1 MGELFRK
8 SSHNNRIMWIE
19 ILLSL
24 SILITLGTVYAL
36 RLNGITLEREPQ
48 RLECAF
54 VLPAGDAYADFVVHT
69 HNADCYDADGMLVC
83 PLEQIKYHQHS
94 ESCYD
99 TDGNL
104 ICSER
109 EVTPDMLHTHGPS
122 CFDAT
127 GECICGQ
134 LQIEEHVHGPA
145 CFRAI
150 DQEQE
155 EPEAPETPESAW
167 RFEGEAGQLRVLVE
181 ADAGAFSEG
190 TTMLVR
196 PVAVDSVLDAVSAVV
211 DGQVTGAQAVD
222 ITFYDALGN
231 EIEPRL
237 PIRVSI
243 SAPAVTQAEAPV
255 VVHVD
260 DNGSAEVVE
269 QDAESGDETVRFTAD
284 SFSIYVLV
292 SVSLEQTIQASDGST
307 YTIRVSYGADAGI
320 PDGAE
325 LRAAE
330 LDAGST
336 RYDDYLSRAESALGW
351 EEGMASYAR
360 FFDISIWYRGRELQ
374 PASSVDVTIELAD
387 LGDQPSVVH
396 FGHGEPDVV
405 DAAVDG
411 GAVSFAAD
419 GFSVYAIVEAPPS
432 VPASGWVRVESLEE
446 LATLGSEGVYIR
458 QYDGYYFSNTMYTVS
473 GTRTGILKST
483 PASNPDLITSGNL
496 PVKYYF
502 ELVDGTTDQFT
513 VYCYDSNNQKRYI
526 NQTANS
532 LSLVGEENATVFT
545 VAPFGNTAKT
555 FYVMGSDNYCWNM
568 QGNAGGRG
576 FAAWNNPSDNNAR
589 MQFDYYNFQ
598 ADDPYH
604 LDGKSFGIAYHDDST
619 TSVAMTSRPRT
630 GSQQRLLGQ
639 DMVMRPDVLDN
650 DGILLV
656 AEGSDITQW
665 TFHSQGGD
673 TYYIT
678 TTVDGQTKYL
688 TINNNNVT
696 LEDEP
701 DPVKSLVTA
710 TPGSGTHAGRWHFSV
725 GNRSLNLV
733 GKATDGF
740 NAVTGSGA
748 TTWLN
753 LVEESILGDED
764 FTRYTAKKVSVSD
777 AMNVYNGQQVVIYT
791 RIWNEAQKKY
801 EFYAIDHDGSLIR
814 CYDTG
819 DGIEWIGSQV
829 NTALWEFTEYTGSDG
844 LPSFYYELQ
853 NTQYG
858 NYLAPQVTG
867 GQTMSDSTI
876 GVNLNGRRNGEN
888 FTTIVAWDDPNYS
901 YAGLRAEDGRIVA
914 CTLPEADDFFFAV
927 MQTVDPE
934 DELTTVAT
942 VDGSLYGISMKMIDF
957 NNGVFSTSNYRD
969 IVQHPFFGNRDTQSH
984 DPGLL
989 STNLGPNGYPTTT
1002 ALTGHEVPLSNLF
1015 NNMTDVNHLF
1025 LQSIYNESGYF
1036 EYDSTSN
1043 FAHLNP
1049 DGNFTVYD
1057 QIAAIGVS
1065 TGPTRTHGQ
1074 FMPFNDIV
1082 AGRYAKDNNGNLIT
1096 NQTDVMAQELSDM
1109 NARKGEP
1116 LYSIPQSE
1124 ADYFFGMEMT
1134 ASFTQ
1139 TASGLDAWGH
1149 DIIFE
1154 FSGDDDFWLYVD
1166 DELVLDLGGVRSA
1179 MSGSVNFRTGRVIY
1193 GSTDTTLYDVF
1204 RSHYE
1209 ERGMTTEEI
1218 DAKLDEIFTLS
1229 PEGNHVFKDYT
1240 NHTMRMFYMERG
1252 AGASNLHMRFN
1263 LAAVKAGTVVL
1274 SKKLSG
1280 TDHPSNNLI
1289 EFPYQIYYKSPAD
1302 HQYHLLTEKTGDA
1315 YNVTY
1320 KDTINPVTYLPT
1332 FTPAGGTQ
1340 AYEHVFFLKPGQSAV
1355 IDLPDD
1361 AIDYYIVECGV
1372 NPAVYDEVKANGEV
1386 LTGTA
1391 SAGNPGREDYAVPP
1405 AAMTDRSQVDY
1416 DNHVADGAIQPLS
1429 ITKWLYDVNGVD
1441 RLHYPDNSTLFSFR
1455 LYLGTENADPN
1466 SLPAA
1471 NMYSYYVK
1479 DANGNYCRWDAAN
1492 QCFQSLGI
1500 SSYAALSAY
1509 MDTLTPAQVSSIIF
1523 TTSMYGSISKIP
1535 ADYTV
1540 EVRDLVVGTQWKVE
1554 ERDYEIPKGYTLR
1567 LTDGYTRVDTNPE
1580 VTTGTTPIT
1589 GTIRVNEAPEVQVRN
1604 QKGWGLT
1611 VKKIWTD
1618 VDFMA
1623 IHDTIYF
1630 AVYTK
1635 SGTDPDATYT
1645 LLPGSVR
1652 QLVNGETEL
1661 YYFFD
1666 DLEANTPFENYYIF
1680 EVTLEGDPI
1689 NVNEKGYVIITED
1702 DDITVTPIAE
1712 GGTLTI
1718 GGQPFGGEYQANG
1731 FSYSVSYKQGQ
1742 PTGHNEN
1749 VRTDTVTNSRPGLK
1763 LYKTDWSGT
1772 PLEGAVFTLKDDQG
1786 NDVAAASYTS
1796 DGDGL
1801 ITIAYLNPGTY
1812 TLEETSVPRGYAVL
1826 PSPLTITVGSDE
1838 TISVSGLDASYYNLT
1853 QATETEMAVIT
1864 LKNRTASLEVKKVDG
1879 DDPEG
1884 VPLAGAHFA
1893 LYRQVIYTAGP
1904 GKDYLPMQGYEDLVT
1919 DADGIVPDVTMELT
1933 PGTYYLTETQA
1944 PEGYERFEGDLCFS
1958 IWLNGTVTL
1967 HNHPEWLSEETDE
1980 ATGHSVFT
1988 VSIED
1993 RQVKKVSFKKVDAAR
2008 PDSTALAGAKFDL
2021 YRVVDGVEQTPAL
2034 YTGLTS
2040 YSDGMIYN
2048 GSEIVFTLELGTY
2061 HLVET
2066 EAPTGYNPSANPF
2079 VITVSLD
2086 DPLTAQPD
2094 EVSYSDGTNYTL
2106 SGEGVSYD
2114 PERETYTLYIT
2125 NDSGFELPVSGGVG
2139 TRWAYLAGFALLA
2152 LAALMIF
2159 RRRRLSA

>member
-1 MGELFRK
+1 
-8 SSHNNRIMWIE
+8 MWIE

-48 RLECAF
+48 RLECAY

-69 HNADCYDADGMLVC
+69 HNADCYDADGVLVC
-83 PLEQIKYHQHS
+83 PLEEISFHQHG

-99 TDGNL
+99 ADGNL
-104 ICSER
+104 TCTKR

-122 CFDAT
+122 CFDGSGA
-127 GECICGQ
+127 CICGQ

-145 CFRAI
+145 CF
-150 DQEQE
+150 QPMEPEVSE
-155 EPEAPETPESAW
+155 EPEDGQPEPEQQESAW
-167 RFEGEAGQLRVLVE
+167 RFEGEAGGLRVLVE
-181 ADAGAFSEG
+181 ADAGAFPEG

-196 PVAVDSVLDAVSAVV
+196 SVETDSVMDAVSAVV
-211 DGQVTGAQAVD
+211 DGEVTGAQAVD
-222 ITFYDALGN
+222 ITFYDGLGN
-231 EIEPRL
+231 EREPEI

-243 SAPAVTQAEAPV
+243 SAPAVSQAEAPV

-260 DNGSAEVVE
+260 DYGSAEIVE
-269 QDAESGDETVRFTAD
+269 QDAVSDDETVCFTAGG
-284 SFSIYVLV
+284 FSIYVLV

-307 YTIRVSYGADAGI
+307 YTVRVTYGPDAGI

-325 LRAAE
+325 LRVTE
-330 LDAGST
+330 LDADSSE
-336 RYDDYLSRAESALGW
+336 YDDYLSRAESALGW
-351 EEGMASYAR
+351 EEGEASYAR
-360 FFDISIWYRGRELQ
+360 FFDISIWHRGKELQ
-374 PASSVDVTIELAD
+374 PGASVDVTIELAD
-387 LGDQPSVVH
+387 LGDLPNVVH
-396 FGHGEPDVV
+396 FGHGEPDIV
-405 DAAVDG
+405 DASVDG

-446 LATLGSEGVYIR
+446 LVSLGSEGVYIR
-458 QYDGYYFSNTMYTVS
+458 HALGYYFTNTQFTVS
-473 GTRTGILKST
+473 GTRTGIRKST
-483 PASNPDLITSGNL
+483 KADNPDLITSGYL
-496 PVKYYF
+496 PAKYYF

-513 VYCYDSNNQKRYI
+513 VYCYDSNNQKQYI
-526 NQTANS
+526 NQTADS
-532 LSLVGEENATVFT
+532 LSFVGEEDATVFT
-545 VAPFGNTAKT
+545 VAPFGNLANT
-555 FYVMGSDNYCWNM
+555 FYVMGANNYCWNM
-568 QGNAGGRG
+568 QRGVSGNG
-576 FAAWNNPSDNNAR
+576 FAAWNNPSDENAK
-589 MQFDYYNFQ
+589 MQFDYYDYQ
-598 ADDPYH
+598 EDDPYR
-604 LDGKSFGIAYHDDST
+604 LDGKTFGIAYHNDST
-619 TSVAMTSRPRT
+619 VAAALTAQPKTS
-630 GSQQRLLGQ
+630 GNQKRLLGQ

-650 DGILLV
+650 EDILLV

-665 TFHSQGGD
+665 TFHSQGED
-673 TYYIT
+673 NYYLT

-688 TINNNNVT
+688 TINSTSVT

-701 DPVKSLVTA
+701 DPVKSLIKA
-710 TPGSGTHAGRWHFSV
+710 TPGSGTYAGKWHFSV
-725 GNRSLNLV
+725 GTHSLNMV

-740 NAVTGSGA
+740 NAASSSGA

-777 AMNVYNGQQVVIYT
+777 AVNVYNGQQVVIYT
-791 RIWNEAQKKY
+791 RIWNATEKKY
-801 EFYAIDHDGSLIR
+801 EFYAINHDGSLIR

-829 NTALWEFTEYTGSDG
+829 NTALWEFTEYTDSDG
-844 LPSFYYELQ
+844 QPNYYYELQ

-867 GQTMSDSTI
+867 GQTMSDGTI
-876 GVNLNGRRNGEN
+876 GVNLNGRRNGQN
-888 FTTIVAWDDPNYS
+888 YTTIVAWDDPNYS
-901 YAGLRAEDGRIVA
+901 YAGLRAEDGRIVS
-914 CTLPEADDFFFAV
+914 CTLPEADDFYFAV
-927 MQTVDPE
+927 IQTVDPN

-957 NNGVFSTSNYRD
+957 NTTIVNNRD
-969 IVQHPFFGNRDTQSH
+969 SVQMAFFGNRDTQSH

-989 STNLGPNGYPTTT
+989 STNLGADGYPMTTS
-1002 ALTGHEVPLSNLF
+1002 LTGHEDSLSQLF
-1015 NNMTDVNHLF
+1015 TGMTDVNHLF

-1043 FAHLNP
+1043 FAHLNA

-1096 NQTDVMAQELSDM
+1096 NQTDVMTHELSDM
-1109 NARKGEP
+1109 NARKGEK

-1179 MSGSVNFRTGRVIY
+1179 MSGTVNFRTGDVSYSDIA
-1193 GSTDTTLYDVF
+1193 GNTSSTTLYNIF
-1204 RSHYE
+1204 RTHYE
-1209 ERGMTTEEI
+1209 HRGMTTEEI

-1240 NHTMRMFYMERG
+1240 PHTMRMFYMERG

-1280 TDHPSNNLI
+1280 TDHETNDLI
-1289 EFPYQIYYKSPAD
+1289 EFPYQVWYKSPSD
-1302 HQYHLLTEKTGDA
+1302 HQYHLLTEKTGEA

-1372 NPAVYDEVKANGEV
+1372 NPEVYDEVKANGEV

-1391 SAGNPGREDYAVPP
+1391 SAGNPGREDYGVPP
-1405 AAMTDRSQVDY
+1405 ATMTDRSQVDY

-1466 SLPAA
+1466 SLPLA

-1479 DANGNYCRWDAAN
+1479 DGNGNYCRWDAAN
-1492 QCFQSLGI
+1492 QRFQSLGI
-1500 SSYAALSAY
+1500 SDYASLSAY
-1509 MDTLTPAQVSSIIF
+1509 MDSLTPAQVSSIIF

-1567 LTDGYTRVDTNPE
+1567 LTDGYTRVDTDPDE
-1580 VTTGTTPIT
+1580 TTGTTPIT
-1589 GTIRVNEAPEVQVRN
+1589 GTIQVNEAPELQVRN

-1611 VKKIWTD
+1611 VEKIWTD
-1618 VDFMA
+1618 VDFMVT
-1623 IHDTIYF
+1623 HDTIYF
-1630 AVYTK
+1630 AVYIK
-1635 SGTDPDATYT
+1635 SGTDENPTYT

-1652 QLVNGETEL
+1652 QLLNGETEV

-1666 DLEANTPFENYYIF
+1666 DLANDTPFENYYIF
-1680 EVTLEGDPI
+1680 EVTPEGGPLVAD
-1689 NVNEKGYVIITED
+1689 EKGYVTGY
-1702 DDITVTPIAE
+1702 TSVTPIAE

-1718 GGQPFGGEYQANG
+1718 GGQPFGGSYQADG
-1731 FSYSVSYKQGQ
+1731 FSYAVSYEQGQ

-1763 LYKTDWSGT
+1763 LYKTDWTGT
-1772 PLEGAVFTLKDDQG
+1772 PLAGAVFTLKDDQG

-1796 DGDGL
+1796 SADGL
-1801 ITIAYLNPGTY
+1801 ITIAYLNPGVY

-1838 TISVSGLDASYYNLT
+1838 SISVSGLDASYYT
-1853 QATETEMAVIT
+1853 FAQASGEDMAVIT
-1864 LKNRTASLEVKKVDG
+1864 LKNRTASLEVRKADG
-1879 DDPEG
+1879 DDPNAIPPE
-1884 VPLAGAHFA
+1884 GAHFA
-1893 LYRQVIYTAGP
+1893 LYPQVMYTTGP
-1904 GKDYLPMQGYEDLVT
+1904 GKDYLPIQGYEDLVT
-1919 DADGIVPDVTMELT
+1919 DANGVVPDVTMELG

-1944 PEGYERFEGDLCFS
+1944 PEGYKRLEEDLCFT
-1958 IWLNGTVTL
+1958 IWLNGTVTV
-1967 HNHPEWLSEETDE
+1967 NDHPDWLSEVKDPD
-1980 ATGHSVFT
+1980 TGHTVFT
-1988 VSIED
+1988 IAVKN
-1993 RQVKKVSFKKVDAAR
+1993 RQVKKVSLKKVDAAR
-2008 PDSTALAGAKFDL
+2008 PDSTALAGATFDL

-2040 YSDGMIYN
+2040 YSDGMICN
-2048 GSEIVFTLELGTY
+2048 GSETVFTLELGTY

-2066 EAPTGYNPSANPF
+2066 EAPPGYNKSAVPF
-2079 VITVSLD
+2079 VITVSLG
-2086 DPLTAQPD
+2086 DPPN
-2094 EVSYSDGTNYTL
+2094 EISYSDGTNYTL
-2106 SGEGVSYD
+2106 GGEGVSYD
-2114 PERETYTLYIT
+2114 PDSGIYTLKIT
-2125 NDSGFELPVSGGVG
+2125 NASGFELPSSGGVG
-2139 TRWAYLAGFALLA
+2139 TRRAYLAGLALLA